1 MVKTIDGWELH
12 TNAYGYVLQYNTG
25 KITIDKDGNKS
36 IVYAK
41 TKYPKDIKQALKIIK
56 REMIIDHIQNN
67 DIILS
72 DLIEYLDDL
81 ENRFDQLLKDVIKE

>member
-72 DLIEYLDDL
+72 DLTKIYQEFSHLYKWSL
-81 ENRFDQLLKDVIKE
+81 RST

>member
-1 MVKTIDGWELH
+1 MVKIIDGWELH

-72 DLIEYLDDL
+72 DLTKIYQEFSHLYKWSL
-81 ENRFDQLLKDVIKE
+81 RST

>member
-1 MVKTIDGWELH
+1 MVKIIDGWELH

-25 KITIDKDGNKS
+25 KITTDKDGNKS

-72 DLIEYLDDL
+72 DLTKIYQEFSHLYKWSL
-81 ENRFDQLLKDVIKE
+81 RST